1 VELDGRLFWG
11 QDALPMLRAALDG
24 DPWFRSG
31 IWEEAGRPRPGVLR
45 RH

>member
-1 VELDGRLFWG
+1 
-11 QDALPMLRAALDG
+11 LRAALDG